1 MCAAHGCMWCGCI
14 DAMQVWC
21 CEIVAAGGSSERSQ
35 TGRAAW
41 RRNGHHLMTDDDIEL
56 CKHLAKGVID
66 ESLA

>member
-1 MCAAHGCMWCGCI
+1 MNDCFGKILAEKRGEYRGR
-14 DAMQVWC
+14 V
-21 CEIVAAGGSSERSQ
+21 